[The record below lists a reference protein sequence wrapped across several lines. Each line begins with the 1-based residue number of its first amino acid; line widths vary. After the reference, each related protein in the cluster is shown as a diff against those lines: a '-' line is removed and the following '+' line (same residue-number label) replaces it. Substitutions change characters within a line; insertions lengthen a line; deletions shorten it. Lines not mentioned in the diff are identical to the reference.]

1 MNKTRNERR
10 RDRKWK
16 WLLGVSAM
24 AALGFIG
31 GIETGGSSWL
41 LIFVVIALVGIWT
54 SCKALGLYTYEE
66 REWHP

>member
-1 MNKTRNERR
+1 MSRTRHERR

-16 WLLGVSAM
+16 WLLGISAM

-31 GIETGGSSWL
+31 GIETGGSLWL

-54 SCKALGLYTYEE
+54 SSKALGLYTYEE
-66 REWHP
+66 REWHQ

>member
-1 MNKTRNERR
+1 MSRTRNERR

-24 AALGFIG
+24 EALGFLG
-31 GIETGGSSWL
+31 GVSSGGPLWL
-41 LIFVVIALVGIWT
+41 LILVVIALVGIWT